1 MTATVTALDAD
12 TRADEDRALVERFR
26 AGDEAAFDALVRNNQ
41 DRVYGLLWRM
51 LGNREDA
58 LDLAQ
63 DTFVRAYRGIDGFR
77 AEARFST
84 WVYGI
89 ALNLARNRLRD
100 RTRKGRDRGMSL
112 ETLETDAPGAVPAGA
127 AADCPRAAAEHGELT
142 AALEACLEHLPETL
156 RGAFALRVF
165 EGLAYEEIADAM
177 ECPRGTVKSRLND
190 ARRRLADCLERRGVI
205 GGDAA

>member
-1 MTATVTALDAD
+1 MTATLTALDAN
-12 TRADEDRALVERFR
+12 TGADADRALVERFR
-26 AGDEAAFDALVRNNQ
+26 GGDEAAFDALVRGNQ

-58 LDLAQ
+58 LDTAQ

-77 AEARFST
+77 AQARFST

-100 RTRKGRDRGMSL
+100 RSRKGRDQGVSL
-112 ETLETDAPGAVPAGA
+112 EALEADAPGAVPAVS
-127 AADCPRAAAEHGELT
+127 AADGPRVAAERGELE
-142 AALEACLEHLPETL
+142 AALAACLEHLPETL

>member
-1 MTATVTALDAD
+1 MAVELTVLDAN
-12 TRADEDRALVERFR
+12 TGTDEDRALVERFR
-26 AGDEAAFDALVRNNQ
+26 AGEEAAFDALVRRNQ
-41 DRVYGLLWRM
+41 DRIYGLLWRM

-58 LDLAQ
+58 LETAQ

-100 RTRKGRDRGMSL
+100 RTRRGRDKGVSL
-112 ETLETDAPGAVPAGA
+112 DGLKTDAPGALPTAT
-127 AADCPRAAAEHGELT
+127 AADCPRAAAERGELE
-142 AALEACLEHLPETL
+142 AALAACLQHLPETL

-165 EGLAYEEIADAM
+165 EGLAYDEIADAM

-190 ARRRLADCLERRGVI
+190 ARRRLAECLERRGVL

>member
-1 MTATVTALDAD
+1 MADALTVSESDAPPD
-12 TRADEDRALVERFR
+12 LDRALVERFR
-26 AGDEAAFDALVRNNQ
+26 AGDEAAFDALVRRNQ

-58 LDLAQ
+58 LDVAQ
-63 DTFVRAYRGIDGFR
+63 DTFVRAYRGMDGFR
-77 AEARFST
+77 AQARFST

-100 RTRKGRDRGMSL
+100 RSRKGRDCGVSL
-112 ETLETDAPGAVPAGA
+112 EMLEANSPGAKPAA
-127 AADCPRAAAEHGELT
+127 AADCPRAAAEQGELET
-142 AALEACLEHLPETL
+142 ALAACLEHLPETL

-165 EGLAYEEIADAM
+165 EGLAYDEIADAM

-190 ARRRLADCLERRGVI
+190 ARRRLAECLERRGVI

>member
-1 MTATVTALDAD
+1 MTVELTVFEADA
-12 TRADEDRALVERFR
+12 RADEDRALVERFR
-26 AGDEAAFDALVRNNQ
+26 AGDGAAFDALVRRNQ

-58 LDLAQ
+58 LDVAQ

-100 RTRKGRDRGMSL
+100 RSRKGRDRGVSL
-112 ETLETDAPGAVPAGA
+112 ETLETDAPGAMPAA
-127 AADCPRAAAEHGELT
+127 AADCPRAAAEHGELE
-142 AALEACLEHLPETL
+142 AALAACLEHLPETL

-190 ARRRLADCLERRGVI
+190 ARRRLAECLERRGVT

>member
-12 TRADEDRALVERFR
+12 TRTDEDRALVERFR
-26 AGDEAAFDALVRNNQ
+26 AGDEAAFDALVRRNQ

-58 LDLAQ
+58 LETAQ

-100 RTRKGRDRGMSL
+100 RSRKGRDRGVSL
-112 ETLETDAPGAVPAGA
+112 ETLEADAPGAMPA
-127 AADCPRAAAEHGELT
+127 AAAGDCPRGAAEHGELQ
-142 AALEACLEHLPETL
+142 AALTACLEHLPETL

-190 ARRRLADCLERRGVI
+190 ARHRLADCLERRGVI

>member
-1 MTATVTALDAD
+1 MTDALTALDAD
-12 TRADEDRALVERFR
+12 TRTDEDGMLVERFR
-26 AGDEAAFDALVRNNQ
+26 AGDEAAFDALVRRNQ

-58 LDLAQ
+58 LETAQ

-100 RTRKGRDRGMSL
+100 RSRKGRDRGVSL
-112 ETLETDAPGAVPAGA
+112 ETLETDAPGAMPATT
-127 AADCPRAAAEHGELT
+127 ADCPRAAAEQGELE
-142 AALEACLEHLPETL
+142 AALAACLEHLPETL

-165 EGLAYEEIADAM
+165 EGLAYDEIADAM

-190 ARRRLADCLERRGVI
+190 ARRRLAECLERRGVL

>member
-1 MTATVTALDAD
+1 MTVESTVSD
-12 TRADEDRALVERFR
+12 TDTGADEDRALVERFR
-26 AGDEAAFDALVRNNQ
+26 GGDEPAFDALVRRNQ
-41 DRVYGLLWRM
+41 DRVYGLLRRM

-58 LDLAQ
+58 LDVAQ

-100 RTRKGRDRGMSL
+100 RSRKGRDRGVSL
-112 ETLETDAPGAVPAGA
+112 ELLEAEAPGASPA
-127 AADCPRAAAEHGELT
+127 AADCPRAAAAQGELE
-142 AALEACLEHLPETL
+142 AALAACLEHLPETL

-190 ARRRLADCLERRGVI
+190 ARRRLAECLERRGVI

>member
-1 MTATVTALDAD
+1 MTDALTALDAD

-41 DRVYGLLWRM
+41 NRVYGLLWRM

-58 LDLAQ
+58 LDVAQ
-63 DTFVRAYRGIDGFR
+63 DAFVRAYRGIDGFR

-100 RTRKGRDRGMSL
+100 RSRKGRDQGVSLDSL
-112 ETLETDAPGAVPAGA
+112 EADAPGTVPAA
-127 AADCPRAAAEHGELT
+127 TTADGPRAAAEHGELV

-190 ARRRLADCLERRGVI
+190 ARRRLAECLERRGVI

>member
-1 MTATVTALDAD
+1 MTDALTALDTDA
-12 TRADEDRALVERFR
+12 RADEERVLVERFR
-26 AGDEAAFDALVRNNQ
+26 AGDEAAFDALVRFNQ
-41 DRVYGLLWRM
+41 DRVYGLLVRM

-58 LDLAQ
+58 LETAQ

-100 RTRKGRDRGMSL
+100 RTRRGRDRGVSL
-112 ETLETDAPGAVPAGA
+112 ELLETEAPGAAPA
-127 AADCPRAAAEHGELT
+127 AADCPRAAAEQGELE
-142 AALEACLEHLPETL
+142 AALAACLEHLPETL

-190 ARRRLADCLERRGVI
+190 ARRRLAECLGRRGVLD
-205 GGDAA
+205 GDAA

>member
-1 MTATVTALDAD
+1 MTDALTALDAD
-12 TRADEDRALVERFR
+12 TVADGDRTLVERFR
-26 AGDEAAFDALVRNNQ
+26 AGDEAAFDALVRRNQ
-41 DRVYGLLWRM
+41 DRIYGLLWRM

-58 LDLAQ
+58 LDVAQ

-100 RTRKGRDRGMSL
+100 RTRRGRDRGVSLDSL
-112 ETLETDAPGAVPAGA
+112 EADAPGAVPAA
-127 AADCPRAAAEHGELT
+127 TTADCPRAVAERGELET
-142 AALEACLEHLPETL
+142 ALAACLEHLPETL

-165 EGLAYEEIADAM
+165 EGLAYDEIADAM

-190 ARRRLADCLERRGVI
+190 ARRRLAECLERRGVI

>member
-1 MTATVTALDAD
+1 MTATLTALDAD

-26 AGDEAAFDALVRNNQ
+26 TGEEAAFDALVRRNQ

-100 RTRKGRDRGMSL
+100 RTRKGRDCGVSL
-112 ETLETDAPGAVPAGA
+112 ETLETDAPGAVPAA
-127 AADCPRAAAEHGELT
+127 ATADCPRAAAEHGELA

-190 ARRRLADCLERRGVI
+190 ARRRLAECLERRGVI

>member
-1 MTATVTALDAD
+1 MRRRLTP
-12 TRADEDRALVERFR
+12 
-26 AGDEAAFDALVRNNQ
+26 LVRANQ
-41 DRVYGLLWRM
+41 DRVYGLLVRM

-58 LDLAQ
+58 LETAQ
-63 DTFVRAYRGIDGFR
+63 DTFVRAYRGFDGFR
-77 AEARFST
+77 VEARFST

-100 RTRKGRDRGMSL
+100 RTRRGRDRGVSL
-112 ETLETDAPGAVPAGA
+112 ELLETEAPGASPA
-127 AADCPRAAAEHGELT
+127 AADCPRAAAEQGELE
-142 AALEACLEHLPETL
+142 AALAACLEHLPETL

-190 ARRRLADCLERRGVI
+190 ARRRLAECLGRRGVLD
-205 GGDAA
+205 GDAA

>member
-1 MTATVTALDAD
+1 MTDALTALDTDA
-12 TRADEDRALVERFR
+12 RADEERVLVERFR
-26 AGDEAAFDALVRNNQ
+26 AGDEAAFDALVRFNQ
-41 DRVYGLLWRM
+41 DRVYGLLVRM

-58 LDLAQ
+58 LETAQ

-100 RTRKGRDRGMSL
+100 RSRKGRDRGVSL
-112 ETLETDAPGAVPAGA
+112 ELLETEAPGAAPA
-127 AADCPRAAAEHGELT
+127 AADCPRAAAEQGELE
-142 AALEACLEHLPETL
+142 AALAACLEHLPETL

-190 ARRRLADCLERRGVI
+190 ARRRLAECLGRRGVLD
-205 GGDAA
+205 GDAA